1 MNPSAKQDKK
11 EGRAGSELKHTS
23 PLYDLWLMAQKV
35 DVGVFSQTS
44 SSPLMLILRGS
55 WSRMSVAYS

>member
-11 EGRAGSELKHTS
+11 DGRAGSKLKHTS

-35 DVGVFSQTS
+35 DMGVFRQTS
-44 SSPLMLILRGS
+44 SSPLNLTLRGS
-55 WSRMSVAYS
+55 WSRVLVAYS